1 MTSRKKSPR
10 VFFTANTHF
19 GDERVLTELERPF
32 NSVTEHDA
40 EIVRRINKS
49 VRANDVLFL
58 LGGLADCT
66 EHGDFAERMRH
77 MLQCVRDIDAY
88 VVLVPGDADPV
99 SPWLSQRA
107 MDVWDN
113 SLRSAMKVW
122 YGPANMYLLAHR
134 DLRVEATLCHFP
146 ATQDT
151 ADDPL
156 YLRPSAKTGTE
167 NIILHGHTHY
177 SSPLT
182 HTLRGQLQ
190 VDVGLDAWNYRPV
203 SSREVVDLWVS
214 HNADRTLRP

>member
-10 VFFTANTHF
+10 VFFTSDTHF

-32 NSVTEHDA
+32 NSVAEHDA
-40 EIVRRINKS
+40 EIIRRINES

-58 LGGLADCT
+58 LGGLTDCT
-66 EHGDFAERMRH
+66 EDGDFAERMRH
-77 MLQCVRDIDAY
+77 MLQCVRDIDAS

-107 MDVWDN
+107 MAVWDN

-122 YGPANMYLLAHR
+122 YGPANMCLAHR
-134 DLRVEATLCHFP
+134 NLRVEATLCHFP
-146 ATQDT
+146 ATQET
-151 ADDPL
+151 ADGLL

-182 HTLRGQLQ
+182 RTPGGQLQ

-203 SSREVVDLWVS
+203 SSREVVDLWFR
-214 HNADRTLRP
+214 HNSDRTLRP

>member
-10 VFFTANTHF
+10 VFFTADTHF

-32 NSVTEHDA
+32 NSVAEHDA
-40 EIVRRINKS
+40 EIIRRINKS

-66 EHGDFAERMRH
+66 EDGDFAERMRH
-77 MLQCVRDIDAY
+77 MLQCVRDIDAS
-88 VVLVPGDADPV
+88 VVLVPGYADPV

-107 MDVWDN
+107 MAVWDN

-122 YGPANMYLLAHR
+122 YGPSNMYLLAHR
-134 DLRVEATLCHFP
+134 DLCVEASLCHVP
-146 ATQDT
+146 TTQETEDGT
-151 ADDPL
+151 L
-156 YLRPSAKTGTE
+156 YLRPSVSIGTE
-167 NIILHGHTHY
+167 NVILHGHTHY

-182 HTLRGQLQ
+182 RTPGGLLQ

-203 SSREVVDLWVS
+203 SSREVVDLWAK

>member
-10 VFFTANTHF
+10 VFFTSDTHF
-19 GDERVLTELERPF
+19 GDERVLTELKRPF
-32 NSVTEHDA
+32 NSVAEHDA
-40 EIVRRINKS
+40 EIIRHINKS

-66 EHGDFAERMRH
+66 EHGDFEERMRH
-77 MLQCVRDIDAY
+77 MLQCVRDIDAS
-88 VVLVPGDADPV
+88 VVLVPGETDPV
-99 SPWLSQRA
+99 SPRLSQRSMA
-107 MDVWDN
+107 FWGN

-182 HTLRGQLQ
+182 RTPGGQLQ

-203 SSREVVDLWVS
+203 SSREVMDLWVR
-214 HNADRTLRP
+214 HNADRTLRA